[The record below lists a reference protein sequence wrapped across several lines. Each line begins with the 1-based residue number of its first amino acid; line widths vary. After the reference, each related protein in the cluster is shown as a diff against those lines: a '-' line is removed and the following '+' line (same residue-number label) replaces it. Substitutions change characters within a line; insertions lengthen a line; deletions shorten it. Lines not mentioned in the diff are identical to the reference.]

1 MKDNRT
7 VAPASDGKAQKDEAL
22 PKAPATQRTAERQV
36 QSGPGKPPRPSP
48 DAEGGQPV
56 DEMDLDGDGA
66 RRV

>member
-1 MKDNRT
+1 MKDKLP
-7 VAPASDGKAQKDEAL
+7 VAPAGESNAQKD
-22 PKAPATQRTAERQV
+22 PAGERSGDKPTPDARR
-36 QSGPGKPPRPSP
+36 SGPKTRGPSP